1 MPDTNAD
8 ALALQALAWTL
19 ADEDRAQRLI
29 DTTGLY
35 PDDLRARIDE
45 PAVLGAA
52 LGFLENHEPDLLA
65 CAADLGVAPEALVA
79 ARAALDGGRDW

>member
-29 DTTGLY
+29 DTTGLF

-65 CAADLGVAPEALVA
+65 CAADLGVTPEALVA